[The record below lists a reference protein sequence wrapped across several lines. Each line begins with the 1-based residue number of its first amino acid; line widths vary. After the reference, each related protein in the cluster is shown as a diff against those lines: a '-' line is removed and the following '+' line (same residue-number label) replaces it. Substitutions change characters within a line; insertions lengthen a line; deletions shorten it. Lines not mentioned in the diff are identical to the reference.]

1 MAIAPTEGEIR
12 EDLSHGCEGFVKNVA
27 ESAADQHRRG
37 MTLFELR
44 PSVPRGINP
53 HLDPSIWPL
62 SADVD
67 QQGRL
72 CIGGVAATEI
82 AAQFGTPTYVVDEED
97 FRARIRCYRAAF
109 PDTELIYPGRT
120 LLSVDVARWAAAEG
134 VGVDV
139 CSGGELAI
147 ALAGDVA
154 PSQIILHGDAKK
166 PDELYDA
173 VAAGVG
179 RVVIDSPSEIALLAG
194 WRRQQRVLIR
204 VIPDIPGAT
213 DALEQ
218 KFGFAL
224 AGGQAAGAVRR
235 VLGQP
240 ALEPVGLHCQLGSQL
255 TDPEIYGAAI
265 RQMVATMADI
275 RDRHRVELTELS
287 LGGGHAIP
295 YLSGAPQLDL
305 RALATVIDTA
315 LESACAEHALPRP
328 KIVIEPGRAIAARAG
343 ITLCRVIT
351 VKRQP
356 GGRTF
361 AAVDGGMTDN
371 ARLALHGT
379 KYTVALA
386 NRHRPSATAP
396 VTVVGQHCDAEDEI
410 ARDIEL
416 PADIRPGD
424 LLAIACTGAYH
435 HSMGSS
441 RNAVGRPPLVGVAGG
456 RARELVRRETIADLL
471 ARDCGWT
478 GMSWAAND
486 AV

>member
-1 MAIAPTEGEIR
+1 
-12 EDLSHGCEGFVKNVA
+12 VA
-27 ESAADQHRRG
+27 DYGVDQHRIG
-37 MTLFELR
+37 MTLFELL
-44 PSVPRGINP
+44 PSLRHGLNP
-53 HLDPSIWPL
+53 HLDRAIWPL
-62 SADVD
+62 SAYVD
-67 QQGRL
+67 ERGRL
-72 CIGGVAATEI
+72 CVGAVAANSI
-82 AAQFGTPTYVVDEED
+82 AEQFGTPTYVVDEQD
-97 FRARIRCYRAAF
+97 FRARIRCYRATL
-109 PDTELIYPGRT
+109 PDAELIYAGRT

-147 ALAGDVA
+147 ALAGDVP
-154 PSQIILHGDAKK
+154 PSQLVLHGDAKT
-166 PDELYDA
+166 PDELHDA

-179 RVVIDSPSEIALLAG
+179 RIVIDSPSEIALLAG
-194 WRRQQRVLIR
+194 WRRHQRVLIR
-204 VIPDIPGAT
+204 VIPDIPGA
-213 DALEQ
+213 DLEQ

-224 AGGQAAGAVRR
+224 TGGQAAGAVMR

-240 ALEPVGLHCQLGSQL
+240 RLEPVGLHCQLGSQL
-255 TDPEIYGAAI
+255 TDPGLYGAAI
-265 RQMVATMADI
+265 RQMVAAMAEV
-275 RDRHRVELTELS
+275 RDRHQVVLTELS
-287 LGGGHAIP
+287 LGGGHAVP

-305 RALATVIDTA
+305 RALATVIDSA
-315 LESACAEHALPRP
+315 LESACAEHAFPRP

-361 AAVDGGMTDN
+361 AAVDGGITDN
-371 ARLALHGT
+371 TRLALHGT

-386 NRHRPSATAP
+386 NRHRPTVTAP
-396 VTVVGQHCDAEDEI
+396 VTVVGLHCETEDEI
-410 ARDIEL
+410 ARDVEL

-441 RNAVGRPPLVGVAGG
+441 RNVVGRPPLVGVAGG
-456 RARELVRRETIADLL
+456 HSRELVRRETIADLL
-471 ARDCGWT
+471 ARDCSWP
-478 GMSWAAND
+478 GMNWAAND